1 MTKYANTLFG
11 NTPQTESRFGKKQV
25 KNYAGGYVYEADKWT
40 VLDRFLIIGSESNTY
55 YAKQQDLTKEQA
67 TNVLSLI
74 AEDGHRVVDKIVE
87 ISDAGRAVKNNT
99 AIFALALC
107 SSFGDNETRKYAFS
121 NLNKVA
127 RTVTHLFQFVD
138 DVNKMRGWGRGLRN
152 AIANWYT
159 TKDFNTLAYQVMKYK
174 NREGWSHK
182 DVLTMSHAK
191 AANDDQN
198 FIFKTLVKGFSNDD
212 MNSLDVNKMKYII
225 GMNFQSFITKSDG
238 TLDIDKAIE
247 YIKEYNFPRE
257 VLPTALLSNTNVWS
271 AMLNSGMPMTAM
283 LRNLGNMS
291 KIGLLTPFSES
302 EKKVIDTMSDSAYVK
317 KSRIHPLNVLMAMLV
332 YKNGMGIKG
341 TGTWDVNPRIITALE
356 DMFYNSFSN
365 IEPTGF
371 RYLNALDISGSM
383 HSPISAYP
391 YIDSMT
397 AMSAM
402 SMSLVKSE
410 ANVLTGVFTTKFK
423 LTDIDKNMK
432 LTELVNKFKQ
442 YAYQMGG
449 TDIASS
455 INYLI
460 KNNIPVDVIF
470 IGSDGETWAGDRHVD
485 EALSDYRNK
494 FGLNTRLIVANT
506 EVNMWSLT
514 ESSDNL
520 SYNIAGFDSNLPT
533 LVREMSLGNI

>member
-317 KSRIHPLNVLMAMLV
+317 KSRIHPLSVLMAMLV